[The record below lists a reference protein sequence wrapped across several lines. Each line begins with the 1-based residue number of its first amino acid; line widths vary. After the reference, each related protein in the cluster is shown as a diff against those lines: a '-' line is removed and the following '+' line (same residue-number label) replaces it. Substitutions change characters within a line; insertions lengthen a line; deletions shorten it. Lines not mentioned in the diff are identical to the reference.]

1 MKTNIK
7 KIESPEKMW
16 ELFQEY
22 RAWCKESPYRV
33 HDFVGKDGNSVERL
47 KERPLTQNGFDNYLA
62 QSGVISYNIDHYRFN
77 LNGAYSEYVNVMK
90 LIDSITKDDQL
101 CGAMCGVY
109 QHHVT
114 ARLLGLIDKSE
125 NKTEINEIRIIKT

>member
-1 MKTNIK
+1 MKNI
-7 KIESPEKMW
+7 ETPEKMW

-22 RAWCKESPYRV
+22 RDWCKDNPYRV
-33 HDFVGKDGNSVERL
+33 HDFVGKDGNSVERM
-47 KERPLTQNGFDNYLA
+47 KERPLTQNGFDNWLA
-62 QSGVISYNIDHYRFN
+62 QNGLISYNIDHYRYN
-77 LNGAYSEYVNVMK
+77 LNGGYDEFVNVMK

-114 ARLLGLIDKSE
+114 ARLLGLIEKQEVKVE
-125 NKTEINEIRIIKT
+125 NFEVTLNL

>member
-1 MKTNIK
+1 MKNI
-7 KIESPEKMW
+7 ETPEKMW
-16 ELFQEY
+16 ELFQNY
-22 RAWCKESPYRV
+22 RDWCKANPYKV

-47 KERPLTQNGFDNYLA
+47 KERPLTQNGFDNWLA
-62 QSGVISYNIDHYRFN
+62 QNGLISYNIDHYRYN
-77 LNGAYSEYVNVMK
+77 LNGGYDEYVNVMK

-114 ARLLGLIDKSE
+114 ARLLGLIDKTDNSHQ
-125 NKTEINEIRIIKT
+125 INEIRITKQ

>member
-1 MKTNIK
+1 MKNI
-7 KIESPEKMW
+7 ETPEKMW

-22 RAWCKESPYRV
+22 RDWCKDNPYRV
-33 HDFVGKDGNSVERL
+33 HDFVGKDGNSVERM
-47 KERPLTQNGFDNYLA
+47 KERPLTQNGFDNWLA
-62 QSGVISYNIDHYRFN
+62 QNGLISYNIDHYRYN
-77 LNGAYSEYVNVMK
+77 LNGGYDEYVNVMK

-114 ARLLGLIDKSE
+114 ARLLGLIDKTDNSHQ
-125 NKTEINEIRIIKT
+125 INEIRITKQ